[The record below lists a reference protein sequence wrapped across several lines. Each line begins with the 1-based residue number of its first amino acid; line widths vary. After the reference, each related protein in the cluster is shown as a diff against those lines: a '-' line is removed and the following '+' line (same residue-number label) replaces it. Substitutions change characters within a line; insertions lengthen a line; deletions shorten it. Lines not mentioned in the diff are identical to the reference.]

1 MGSFCVDRLKDS
13 GVTIMVH
20 NSGPKRY
27 QILLDLTTVGYFDSC
42 FLGPSRYIGYTENL
56 RGESIL
62 SHTWEVF
69 RHKILDLQPEEQQ
82 AIEPG
87 R

>member
-1 MGSFCVDRLKDS
+1 
-13 GVTIMVH
+13 MVH

-27 QILLDLTTVGYFDSC
+27 QILLDLTTVGYFDSR

-62 SHTWEVF
+62 LHTWEVF